1 MTMTMSVKETVR
13 MTTEGV
19 ETKVFVLN
27 LSSVQPKT
35 SKQPFSSRQGIVSF
49 WQKISKIKGLQEVKE
64 KQKIKVK
71 VNKERSKYL

>member
-1 MTMTMSVKETVR
+1 MTMSVKKTVR

-19 ETKVFVLN
+19 ETKVFVLH

-49 WQKISKIKGLQEVKE
+49 LQKISKS
-64 KQKIKVK
+64 KVYK
-71 VNKERSKYL
+71 K